1 MREHALRLAR
11 VEPHPVAVRAL
22 IDLDTV
28 PLSGDQIVAALRT
41 LHIVRATLVFRGGLL
56 DGGALLAEQLGVAF
70 GEVFLLV
77 SAGLG
82 GHQPQGVDGVF
93 TVSVSPPARNGPCGG
108 VAAGEDDCPLQPWP
122 GQRSTAFTAGAL
134 WRNTT

>member
-41 LHIVRATLVFRGGLL
+41 LHVVRATLVFRGGLL

-77 SAGLG
+77 SAGLV

-93 TVSVSPPARNGPCGG
+93 TVSVSPHGP
-108 VAAGEDDCPLQPWP
+108 VP
-122 GQRSTAFTAGAL
+122 GQRSTASTTCPF
-134 WRNTT
+134 WRNTTSAVPQVYSQPLG

>member
-41 LHIVRATLVFRGGLL
+41 LHVVRATLVFRGGLL

-77 SAGLG
+77 SAGLA
-82 GHQPQGVDGVF
+82 
-93 TVSVSPPARNGPCGG
+93 TR
-108 VAAGEDDCPLQPWP
+108 
-122 GQRSTAFTAGAL
+122 
-134 WRNTT
+134 RNTSPNATPSCSASSAPP

>member
-41 LHIVRATLVFRGGLL
+41 LHVVRATLVFRGGLL

-70 GEVFLLV
+70 GEGFLLL
-77 SAGLG
+77 SAGLVG
-82 GHQPQGVDGVF
+82 DQPQVVQWGLNL
-93 TVSVSPPARNGPCGG
+93 SLWPPR
-108 VAAGEDDCPLQPWP
+108 
-122 GQRSTAFTAGAL
+122 RT
-134 WRNTT
+134 

>member
-28 PLSGDQIVAALRT
+28 PLAGDQIVAALRT
-41 LHIVRATLVFRGGLL
+41 LHVLRATLVFRGGLL
-56 DGGALLAEQLGVAF
+56 DGGALLAEQLGVPF

-77 SAGLG
+77 SAGLV
-82 GHQPQGVDGVF
+82 GHRPQGVEGVF
-93 TVSVSPPARNGPCGG
+93 TVSVSPPGRTGPCGG
-108 VAAGEDDCPLQPWP
+108 VAKGEDDCPLYRGPASAARRP
-122 GQRSTAFTAGAL
+122 RPARS
-134 WRNTT
+134 

>member
-41 LHIVRATLVFRGGLL
+41 LHVVRATLVFRGGLL

-77 SAGLG
+77 SAGLV
-82 GHQPQGVDGVF
+82 GHQPQGVEGVF
-93 TVSVSPPARNGPCGG
+93 TVSV
-108 VAAGEDDCPLQPWP
+108 
-122 GQRSTAFTAGAL
+122 RSEERRVGKEVRSV
-134 WRNTT
+134 WESER